1 MFKTNRMALEIIPV
15 KIQKEIESDDDLVD
29 LILESSEINED
40 DILVF
45 SQKIISK
52 NEGRI
57 LSLSSVKPSLLAD
70 GIASSYGKDPRLVEL
85 ILSESKRIVRMENG
99 IIIVETNHGFVCAN
113 AGIDESNVQDGY
125 ATLLPDDPDKS
136 ANLLK
141 DRIKQKT
148 GKHTAV
154 IISDTFGRPF
164 RLGQTDVAIG
174 IAGLEPILDYNGKPD
189 TFGKIMQVTAIAV
202 ADEIC
207 SASELVMG
215 KVEKCPIA
223 IVRNYDFSYS
233 DVKIQKMLRSDHDD
247 LVDLI
252 LKSSEINEDDILVFS
267 QKIISKNE
275 GRILS
280 LSSVKPSLLADGI
293 ASSYGK
299 DPRLVELILS
309 ESKRIVRME
318 NGIII
323 VETKHGFVCAN
334 AGIDESNVEDG
345 YATLLPDDPD
355 KSANLLKD
363 RIKKKT
369 GKNTAVIISD
379 TFGRPFRLGQTDIAI
394 GIAGLEPILDYS
406 GKPDTFGKIMQV
418 TAIAVADEICSAS
431 ELVMGKIQKCP
442 VAIVRNYNFSFS
454 DAKIQKLLRSEH
466 DDLFR

>member
-1 MFKTNRMALEIIPV
+1 MALEIIPV

-29 LILESSEINED
+29 LILESSEINDD

-57 LSLSSVKPSLLAD
+57 LSLSSVKSSLLAD

-125 ATLLPDDPDKS
+125 ATLLPKDPDKS
-136 ANLLK
+136 AILLK
-141 DRIKQKT
+141 ERIEQKT
-148 GKHTAV
+148 GKNISV

-189 TFGKIMQVTAIAV
+189 TFGKIMRVTAIAV

-223 IVRNYDFSYS
+223 IVRNYS
-233 DVKIQKMLRSDHDD
+233 
-247 LVDLI
+247 
-252 LKSSEINEDDILVFS
+252 
-267 QKIISKNE
+267 
-275 GRILS
+275 
-280 LSSVKPSLLADGI
+280 
-293 ASSYGK
+293 
-299 DPRLVELILS
+299 
-309 ESKRIVRME
+309 
-318 NGIII
+318 
-323 VETKHGFVCAN
+323 
-334 AGIDESNVEDG
+334 
-345 YATLLPDDPD
+345 
-355 KSANLLKD
+355 
-363 RIKKKT
+363 
-369 GKNTAVIISD
+369 
-379 TFGRPFRLGQTDIAI
+379 
-394 GIAGLEPILDYS
+394 
-406 GKPDTFGKIMQV
+406 
-418 TAIAVADEICSAS
+418 
-431 ELVMGKIQKCP
+431 
-442 VAIVRNYNFSFS
+442 YNFSN
-454 DAKIQKLLRSEH
+454 AKIQKLLRSEH